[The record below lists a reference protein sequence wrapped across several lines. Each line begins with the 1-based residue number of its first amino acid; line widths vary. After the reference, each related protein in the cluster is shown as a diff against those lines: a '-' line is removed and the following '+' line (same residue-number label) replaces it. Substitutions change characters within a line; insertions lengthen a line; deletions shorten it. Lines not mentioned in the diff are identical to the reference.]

1 MNRFIL
7 AILCFITQS
16 TFVLGQCTTTNATS
30 CVCQNGGTLC
40 DLLPDIK
47 VARPPLLVNGS
58 SGYVEYPQVC
68 NPSCNGNDGRLRIS
82 VSTPNIG
89 LGPLEVRS
97 TNIAICGTDTF
108 YNVSTSFTCPN
119 GQPLMTP
126 LKQRIYRKN
135 GNTMTFT
142 DRNAGTMT
150 YHPSHGHMHVNDWGL
165 YSLRTSTADPN
176 PLNWPV
182 IGTGSKLA
190 FCLMDY
196 GSCSTYNG
204 HCTDSANNVLINSSF
219 PNFGLGGGNYGC
231 SASVQGISS
240 GYTDIYY
247 QSLDGM
253 WINLPPGLCNGNYW
267 IVVQLDPYNYFLE
280 SNENNNVLA
289 VPVTLTQQG
298 GTLPMIT
305 ASGATTF
312 CQGGSVSLSATPA
325 QNYLWSNGATTQ
337 SITVNQAG
345 SYSVTVNSG
354 TACVS
359 TSSPTTVTVTQLPI
373 TASATPSTVCPGEN
387 VTLQASS
394 SSSGTTNQNV
404 TFSNTNTYAI
414 PDNNAAG
421 VSSPIA
427 VSNINPS
434 TINSSTIVSVTVN
447 ITHTYDGDLQLLL
460 VSPSQNSIILS
471 NRRGGSGDNY
481 TNTVFRA
488 SATTAI
494 TSGSAPFTGSFRPEG
509 LFSNLTGNVNG
520 TWLLKVIDLAGNDV
534 GTINNWTLSLTT
546 VVPTT
551 LSYSWASTPTGFSAS
566 GSTATVTPSAS
577 TTYTVTVTESGTGC
591 QNSQAVQVNVNS
603 AMQLAVNNPG
613 PICNGSSTT
622 LSASGA
628 STYVWSPSTGL
639 SSTTG
644 SSVTAAPGQT
654 TTYTVQGTSGSC
666 TDSRTVTVVVEEQAL
681 TPSGING
688 PTSGCSPFSAGYS
701 VNGPVSGMTYS
712 WSAPPGM
719 TLSQPTGTSVN
730 LTASGAATGNLCVA
744 AGNTCGSSAAR
755 CMSVSVTGGV
765 PTTPA
770 SIFGTTAV
778 CPGDVV
784 SYLAAVSTGATS
796 YNWTIPSGTTI
807 VSGQGTRTLNLQFNS
822 SFTGGTISVIA
833 VNSCGS
839 SATTTR
845 SITLNPPST
854 PSSITGNGTGLCN
867 LLETFSVTAVSGM
880 NYVWTVP
887 TGATILSGQG
897 TATVSIQFSST
908 FGKGSISVMAQNTC
922 GTSTSRTKS
931 VNGAPA
937 LPGPIS
943 GATVVCKGQTGVAY
957 SIAPVYGA
965 NSYLWTM
972 PRNTV
977 IASGQGSTSILANY
991 KTTASSGDVRVK
1003 ASNSCST
1010 TLNQKLYVTV
1020 NTCPRSSDEAFTFT
1034 GEWSIVPNPASEQT
1048 KIVFGGKEDAIA
1060 EVNLTNVIGQSVYRQ
1075 QFRTH
1080 AGNNSF
1086 SIDLRKLPRGVYFV
1100 TLTQNGESS
1109 SKRLVI
1115 E

>member
-1 MNRFIL
+1 MIRFLL
-7 AILCFITQS
+7 ALFCFIAQS
-16 TFVLGQCTTTNATS
+16 TFIFGQCTTTNATS

-58 SGYVEYPQVC
+58 SGYIEYPQVC

-150 YHPSHGHMHVNDWGL
+150 YHPSHGHMHVNDWGV
-165 YSLRTSTADPN
+165 YSLRTSTPDPN

-253 WINLPPGLCNGNYW
+253 YINLPAGLCNGNYW
-267 IVVQLDPYNYFLE
+267 IVVHLDPYNYFLE

-298 GTLPMIT
+298 GTLPVIT

-325 QNYLWSNGATTQ
+325 QNYLWSTGATTQ

-373 TASATPSTVCPGEN
+373 TASATPSTICPGEN

-404 TFSNTNTYAI
+404 TFSNTNSYAI
-414 PDNNAAG
+414 PDNNTSG
-421 VSSPIA
+421 VSSPIS
-427 VSNINPS
+427 VSGVNPS
-434 TINSSTIVSVTVN
+434 TINSSSIVSVTVN

-481 TNTVFRA
+481 TNTVFTA
-488 SATTAI
+488 SAATAI
-494 TSGSAPFTGSFRPEG
+494 TSGSAPFIGSYRPEG

-520 TWLLKVIDLAGNDV
+520 TWVLKAIDLAGNDI

-551 LSYSWASTPTGFSAS
+551 LSYTWTSTPPGFSAS

-577 TTYTVTVTESGTGC
+577 TAYTVTVTESGTGC

-603 AMQLAVNNPG
+603 TMQLAVNNPS
-613 PICNGSSTT
+613 PICSGTSTT
-622 LSASGA
+622 LNASGA
-628 STYVWSPSTGL
+628 STYVWSPATGL

-644 SSVTAAPGQT
+644 SSVTANPGQT

-666 TDSRTVTVVVEEQAL
+666 TDSRTVTVVVEEQAS
-681 TPSGING
+681 TPAGING
-688 PTSGCSPFSAGYS
+688 PSSGCSPFSAGYT

-712 WSAPPGM
+712 WTAPAGM
-719 TLSQPTGTSVN
+719 NLSQPTGTNVN
-730 LTASGAATGNLCVA
+730 LTASGAAAGNLCVA
-744 AGNTCGSSAAR
+744 AGNSCGSSAAR
-755 CMSVSVTGGV
+755 CMSVSVIGGA

-770 SIFGTTAV
+770 SIFGTSAV

-784 SYLAAVSTGATS
+784 SYLAAVSTGASS

-822 SFTGGTISVIA
+822 SFTGGIISVVA

-845 SITLNPPST
+845 SLTLNPPST
-854 PSSITGNGTGLCN
+854 PSVITGNGTGLCN
-867 LLETFSVTAVSGM
+867 LLEAFSVTATSGM
-880 NYVWTVP
+880 SYVWTVP
-887 TGATILSGQG
+887 SGASIVSGQG
-897 TATVSIQFSST
+897 TSAISVQFSST
-908 FGKGSISVMAQNTC
+908 FGKGSISVVAQNTC

-937 LPGPIS
+937 LPGAIS
-943 GATVVCKGQTGVAY
+943 GATVVCKGQNGVAY

-977 IASGQGSTSILANY
+977 IVSGQGSTSILANY

-1010 TLNQKLYVTV
+1010 TLNQKLAVTV
-1020 NTCPRSSDEAFTFT
+1020 NTCPRSSDEASSFT

-1048 KIVFGGKEDAIA
+1048 KIVFGVKEDAIA

-1075 QFRTH
+1075 QIRTH

-1100 TLTQNGESS
+1100 TLTQNGESN
-1109 SKRLVI
+1109 SKRLII

>member
-1 MNRFIL
+1 
-7 AILCFITQS
+7 
-16 TFVLGQCTTTNATS
+16 
-30 CVCQNGGTLC
+30 
-40 DLLPDIK
+40 
-47 VARPPLLVNGS
+47 
-58 SGYVEYPQVC
+58 
-68 NPSCNGNDGRLRIS
+68 
-82 VSTPNIG
+82 
-89 LGPLEVRS
+89 
-97 TNIAICGTDTF
+97 
-108 YNVSTSFTCPN
+108 
-119 GQPLMTP
+119 
-126 LKQRIYRKN
+126 
-135 GNTMTFT
+135 
-142 DRNAGTMT
+142 
-150 YHPSHGHMHVNDWGL
+150 
-165 YSLRTSTADPN
+165 
-176 PLNWPV
+176 
-182 IGTGSKLA
+182 
-190 FCLMDY
+190 
-196 GSCSTYNG
+196 
-204 HCTDSANNVLINSSF
+204 
-219 PNFGLGGGNYGC
+219 
-231 SASVQGISS
+231 
-240 GYTDIYY
+240 
-247 QSLDGM
+247 
-253 WINLPPGLCNGNYW
+253 
-267 IVVQLDPYNYFLE
+267 
-280 SNENNNVLA
+280 
-289 VPVTLTQQG
+289 
-298 GTLPMIT
+298 
-305 ASGATTF
+305 
-312 CQGGSVSLSATPA
+312 
-325 QNYLWSNGATTQ
+325 
-337 SITVNQAG
+337 
-345 SYSVTVNSG
+345 
-354 TACVS
+354 
-359 TSSPTTVTVTQLPI
+359 VTVTQLPI
-373 TASATPSTVCPGEN
+373 TASATPSTICPGEN

-404 TFSNTNTYAI
+404 TFSNTNSYAI
-414 PDNNAAG
+414 PDNNTTG
-421 VSSPIA
+421 VSSPIS
-427 VSNINPS
+427 VSGVNPS
-434 TINSSTIVSVTVN
+434 TINSSSIVSVTVN

-481 TNTVFRA
+481 TNTVFTA
-488 SATTAI
+488 SAATAI

-520 TWLLKVIDLAGNDV
+520 TWVLKAIDLAGNDI
-534 GTINNWTLSLTT
+534 GTINNWTLSLNT

-551 LSYSWASTPTGFSAS
+551 LSYSWTSTPPGFSAS
-566 GSTATVTPSAS
+566 GSTATVTPAAS
-577 TTYTVTVTESGTGC
+577 TAYTVTVTESGTGC

-603 AMQLAVNNPG
+603 TMQLAVNNPS

-622 LSASGA
+622 LNATGA
-628 STYVWSPSTGL
+628 STYVWSPATGL

-644 SSVTAAPGQT
+644 SSVTANPSQT

-688 PTSGCSPFSAGYS
+688 PTSGCSPFSAGYT

-712 WSAPPGM
+712 WTAPAGM
-719 TLSQPTGTSVN
+719 NLSQPTGTNVN

-744 AGNTCGSSAAR
+744 AGNSCGSSATR
-755 CMSVSVTGGV
+755 CMSVSVTGGA

-770 SIFGTTAV
+770 SIFGTSAV

-822 SFTGGTISVIA
+822 SFTGGIISVVA

-845 SITLNPPST
+845 SLTLNPPST
-854 PSSITGNGTGLCN
+854 PSVITGNGTGLCN
-867 LLETFSVTAVSGM
+867 LLEAFSVTATSGM
-880 NYVWTVP
+880 SYVWTVP
-887 TGATILSGQG
+887 SGASIVSGQG
-897 TATVSIQFSST
+897 TSAISVQFSST
-908 FGKGSISVMAQNTC
+908 FGKGSISVVAQNNC

-943 GATVVCKGQTGVAY
+943 GATVVCKGQNGVAY

-1003 ASNSCST
+1003 ASNTCST
-1010 TLNQKLYVTV
+1010 TLNQKLAVTV
-1020 NTCPRSSDEAFTFT
+1020 NTCPRSSDEASSFT

-1048 KIVFGGKEDAIA
+1048 KIVFGVKEDAIA

-1075 QFRTH
+1075 QIRTH

-1086 SIDLRKLPRGVYFV
+1086 AIDIRKLPRGVYFV
-1100 TLTQNGESS
+1100 TLTQNGESN